1 MESADEFSNENNTK
15 ASMTKEETSEH
26 LEQSTGSGRRRQT
39 TKNESGITLVPQPTD
54 DPRDPLNWA
63 RWRKL
68 LTLGIVAFAGFTGTL
83 QAVGNVSSIFQQG
96 ALYDKTGVEIT
107 YSVLTYP
114 PTSANKD

>member
-54 DPRDPLNWA
+54 DPRDPLVSTTL
-63 RWRKL
+63 RPHIMSRKMCF
-68 LTLGIVAFAGFTGTL
+68 LTLYRSTELGEMA
-83 QAVGNVSSIFQQG
+83 
-96 ALYDKTGVEIT
+96 
-107 YSVLTYP
+107 
-114 PTSANKD
+114 